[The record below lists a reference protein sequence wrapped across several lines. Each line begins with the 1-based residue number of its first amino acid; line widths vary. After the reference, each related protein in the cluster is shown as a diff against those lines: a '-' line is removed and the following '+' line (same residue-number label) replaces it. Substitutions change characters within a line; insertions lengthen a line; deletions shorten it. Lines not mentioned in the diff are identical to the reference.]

1 MLSLLILLALAFL
14 FGTIIGSSNSAPK
27 EPTRSAEDLAH
38 AAVSKSFVA
47 ARTSSQIAAW
57 SARTALLASRNIG
70 RAVKDAARE
79 ARQQDTQSE
88 THVDDAIIVEP
99 ATPS

>member
-47 ARTSSQIAAW
+47 ARTSSQIAGW
-57 SARTALLASRNIG
+57 GARTALLASRNIG
-70 RAVKDAARE
+70 RAVRDAARE
-79 ARQQDTQSE
+79 ARQAKDAPAPVQ
-88 THVDDAIIVEP
+88 DAIVVEAASP
-99 ATPS
+99 TP